1 VLHDLTDVVA
11 ASDWSY
17 LLIAVLV
24 MSDAIVPAVPGET
37 VVIAAA
43 ILASSGDLEVA
54 LVVAA
59 ACAGSFAGD
68 NVSFGLGRTLGEVAA
83 ERVSRGERGRRLV
96 RWARRQL
103 SVRGGVVIVAARFI
117 PGGRTATTFAA
128 GSVGMPWR
136 RFAAADAIAAAAWAL
151 YTTGLGYLGGST
163 FRHNGWAAAG
173 ASLAAAAAV
182 ALAAELVGRRAA

>member
-1 VLHDLTDVVA
+1 VLHDLTDA
-11 ASDWSY
+11 ISGSDWSY

-24 MSDAIVPAVPGET
+24 MSDAILPAVPGET

-43 ILASSGDLEVA
+43 LLASSGDLEIA
-54 LVVAA
+54 LVIAA

-68 NVSFGLGRTLGEVAA
+68 NVSFGLGRTLGERAA
-83 ERVSRGERGRRLV
+83 ARVSRGERGRRLV
-96 RWARRQL
+96 RWARHQL
-103 SVRGGVVIVAARFI
+103 SERGRAVIIAARFI

-163 FRHNGWAAAG
+163 FRHNGWAALA

-182 ALAAELVGRRAA
+182 ALLAEVAARRAS